1 MASMAAEP
9 TGAPVVPST
18 SEQQSRPMLR
28 RGLRVLGTLLITLSA
43 TTPASSVFIISPG
56 VVAQAGS
63 GAFWSF
69 VLAGVVGI
77 FMAFVYAELAS
88 AYPLSGGEY
97 AIVGRTLGKLP
108 GFVTLG
114 LLVITQV
121 LIVAVIAL
129 GVGTYLSVVFPNLD
143 APLVAALTTVVA
155 TVLAVF
161 DVKLNAWVTGIFLG
175 IEMTALVVV
184 TVLGAAH
191 PARPFTDLLIHPV
204 VATGPASIGLIGA
217 ATAVAIFSY
226 NGYGS
231 AVYFGEETKDAHRG
245 IARAVLW
252 ALGITV
258 IAELAPVTAV
268 LWGAPSLSKLFAA
281 PNMMAYFI
289 TARGGTWL
297 NTAISLAV
305 ALAILNA
312 VLAIILIT
320 ARMVFSTGR
329 DSAWPGAISRAL
341 ATVHP
346 RFATP
351 WVATVAVGVVG
362 AALCFANEQFLLVT
376 TATTIVAVYALLCLS
391 SVNGRRNGSTAHA
404 RYRMPLFPVA
414 PILALLALGY
424 VVYENA
430 LDPKVGRPSLYV
442 TVGIAVLSIAY
453 YLLVLRRRGT
463 WELRGPTDETE

>member
-1 MASMAAEP
+1 MASDP
-9 TGAPVVPST
+9 TGSPPV
-18 SEQQSRPMLR
+18 LR

-69 VLAGVVGI
+69 LLAGVVGV

-121 LIVAVIAL
+121 LIIAVIAL
-129 GVGTYLSVVFPNLD
+129 GVGTYLSAVFPSLD
-143 APLVAALTTVVA
+143 GPVVAAVTTVVA
-155 TVLAVF
+155 TGLAVF
-161 DVKLNAWVTGIFLG
+161 DIKLNAWVTGVFLA
-175 IEMTALVVV
+175 IEMAALVVL
-184 TVLGAAH
+184 TVLGVAH
-191 PARPFTDLLIHPV
+191 PARPFTDLLLHPV
-204 VATGPASIGLIGA
+204 AAGSGGTLMPAGFGLIGA

-231 AVYFGEETKDAHRG
+231 AVYFGEETQDAHRG

-268 LWGAPSLSKLFAA
+268 LLGAPSLNELFAA
-281 PNMMAYFI
+281 PNMMSYFL
-289 TARGGTWL
+289 TSVGGPGL

-329 DSAWPGAISRAL
+329 DAAWPGAVSRAL

-351 WVATVAVGVVG
+351 WVATVAVGLVG
-362 AALCFANEQFLLVT
+362 TALCFADEQFLVVT
-376 TATTIVAVYALLCLS
+376 TATTIVVVYVLLCLAA
-391 SVNGRRNGSTAHA
+391 VNGRRNGSTAHA

-414 PILALLALGY
+414 PVLALIALGY

-430 LDPKVGRPSLYV
+430 MDPKVGRPSLYV
-442 TVGIAVLSIAY
+442 TVGIAAVASAY
-453 YLLVLRRRGT
+453 YLLVLRRRGA
-463 WELRGPTDETE
+463 WELRGADDE